1 MQQIQGRVQVP
12 DSDADAPV
20 QYNATAKWLHWVTGV
35 IIIVM
40 LIAGRTLESLPIDE
54 RTQIIM
60 VHSGLGTLVLVLLLA
75 RLWWRRG
82 HPPPGPT
89 ANLSAR
95 QASLSTLMHRA
106 LYVLF
111 LLQVFFGIGQAMF
124 LTEYPVVAFGIIDYS
139 SLAAG
144 NEGLARAFHIAHG
157 LNSLILT
164 VLVLGHI
171 GAAFYHHFVQKDS
184 VLKRMLPGGKV

>member
-1 MQQIQGRVQVP
+1 MSEVM
-12 DSDADAPV
+12 ATAPEK
-20 QYNATAKWLHWVTGV
+20 YNATAKWLHWLTAV

-60 VHSGLGTLVLVLLLA
+60 VHSGLGTLVLVLLLI

-82 HPPPGPT
+82 HPVPGPT
-89 ANLSAR
+89 DNMSGR
-95 QASLSTLMHRA
+95 QASLSALMHRA

-111 LLQVFFGIGQAMF
+111 LLQVFFGIGQAVF
-124 LTEYPVVAFGIIDYS
+124 LTEYPVVAFGLIDYS

-144 NEGLARAFHIAHG
+144 NEGLAKGFHIAHG
-157 LNSLILT
+157 LNSILLSL
-164 VLVLGHI
+164 LVLGHI

-184 VLKRMLPGGKV
+184 VLRRMLPGGKV

>member
-1 MQQIQGRVQVP
+1 MS
-12 DSDADAPV
+12 DSTLDAPAK
-20 QYNATAKWLHWVTGV
+20 YGATAKWLHWITAV

-40 LIAGRTLESLPIDE
+40 LIAGRTLEALPIDE

-60 VHSGLGTLVLVLLLA
+60 VHSGLGTLVLLLLLV

-82 HPPPGPT
+82 HPVPGPT
-89 ANLSAR
+89 NNMSAR

-106 LYVLF
+106 LYTLF
-111 LLQVFFGIGQAMF
+111 LLQVCFGIGQAAF

-139 SLAAG
+139 SLAMAD
-144 NEGLARAFHIAHG
+144 EGLARAFHIAHG

-164 VLVLGHI
+164 VLVIGHI
-171 GAAFYHHFVQKDS
+171 GAALYHHFVQKDS
-184 VLKRMLPGGKV
+184 VLRRMLPGGKV